1 MGPALIQR
9 GASRFARSATSKSAR
24 TAHIVRVETPLR
36 SSNSPPL
43 VATRSCMQPSLFP
56 APPTPPPATP
66 SRSRFITLLGW
77 FVLIGSAIITPIS
90 LITLLMIVAG
100 SHGTANANMLDAFF
114 MVCLPPATLIAGIG
128 LLRRWRWPRIYTQVL
143 ALTFA
148 LWNAGILWRGPTPE
162 RTYTSASGVPTT
174 VLASQV
180 DYPQRL
186 ASFAISLGIF
196 FALMAK
202 SVRQEFVASIRS
214 QDTRNAFTPPD
225 LPVSPTMNTR
235 LSTANFASAPV
246 GQTAQS
252 DSSPRDLPLTSPALN
267 TRAFSAGV
275 FSQQQRSQHRALLLA
290 IVIMSAI
297 AVGTGWLVHRG
308 LSLGETYLPTKR
320 ATHSREVLRGTEPVL
335 FWVSTGLYA
344 ALSVGSI
351 GLALWGTREALR
363 RPHLRTRSETRF

>member
-1 MGPALIQR
+1 
-9 GASRFARSATSKSAR
+9 
-24 TAHIVRVETPLR
+24 
-36 SSNSPPL
+36 
-43 VATRSCMQPSLFP
+43 MQPSLFP
-56 APPTPPPATP
+56 APPTPPPATS

-114 MVCLPPATLIAGIG
+114 MVCLPPATLIAGLG
-128 LLRRWRWPRIYTQVL
+128 LLRRWRWSRLYIQVL

-275 FSQQQRSQHRALLLA
+275 FSKQQRSQQRALLLA

-363 RPHLRTRSETRF
+363 RPHLRTRSEKRF